1 MKLVGK
7 VVSTRFLHKRTEEE
21 MNDEIIKQLPGGK
34 YQVMPPLSQSAQDG
48 LEDSIRRLQRLL
60 YPIFT
65 DEDGNVLD
73 GHWRLYFWHKLK
85 REGVDLE
92 PYQVIIVRG
101 LSEAEKRAY
110 ARNLNL
116 ARRHLSQEERRELI
130 AQQIKEDPKKSDRQI
145 AAALGCDHKT
155 VGSVREELEGRGEI
169 PHVEE
174 REDSLGRSQPTRK
187 PMVFAKNRS
196 EERRARKVLEAV
208 PLASLPG
215 HLIDARQ
222 ATKAGRQYRLDHPPQ
237 VPAVQTIG
245 EASIRHGDLLEA
257 LADVPDGSVDLILTD
272 PPYDTPSIPRY
283 ADLSLLASRILKDDG
298 VLVAYSGKIYLP
310 DIVAALGQHLDY
322 HWTLTLVQGG
332 GASLVNSRFVCGRWK
347 PLFVY
352 VKKGCTRR
360 EKWLDDVIQGSGMEK
375 SLHAWQQGEPEAA
388 HLIEKLTD
396 PGDLVVEPFLG
407 SGTVAAAAVRLG
419 RRFIGCDINPGAV
432 AITQER
438 LAALTREE
446 SA

>member
-1 MKLVGK
+1 M
-7 VVSTRFLHKRTEEE
+7 
-21 MNDEIIKQLPGGK
+21 MNDDVVKQLPGGK

-60 YPIFT
+60 YPIVT
-65 DEDGNVLD
+65 DEDGNLLD

-85 REGVDLE
+85 REGMDLE

-130 AQQIKEDPKKSDRQI
+130 AQQIKEDPRKSDRQI

-155 VGSVREELEGRGEI
+155 VASVREELEGRGEI
-169 PHVEE
+169 PHVEA
-174 REDSLGRSQPTRK
+174 RTDSRGRSQPARK
-187 PMVFAKNRS
+187 PMVFAKNRA
-196 EERRARKVLEAV
+196 EERRARKVLQAV
-208 PLASLPG
+208 PVDSWPDQV
-215 HLIDARQ
+215 IDSRQ
-222 ATKAGRQYRLDHPPQ
+222 ATRLGRKYRLDNPPE

-245 EASIRHGDLLEA
+245 EATLYHGDLLEA
-257 LADVPDGSVDLILTD
+257 LSGVPDNSVNLIFCD
-272 PPYDTPSIPRY
+272 PPYDKESIPVY
-283 ADLSLLASRILKDDG
+283 GYLSQLASRILRDDG

-310 DIVAALGQHLDY
+310 DIILELGRHMKY
-322 HWTLTLVQGG
+322 HWQLNLVHGG
-332 GASLVNSRFVCGRWK
+332 GSTLVNSRFIRSRGK
-347 PLFVY
+347 PIFMY
-352 VKKGCTRR
+352 VKKDSNRR
-360 EKWLDDVIQGSGMEK
+360 EKWIDDLVKGAGMEK
-375 SLHAWQQGEPEAA
+375 GLHEWQQGEPEAM

-396 PGDLVVEPFLG
+396 PGNLVVDPFVG
-407 SGTVAAAAVRLG
+407 SGTTAAAAVRLG